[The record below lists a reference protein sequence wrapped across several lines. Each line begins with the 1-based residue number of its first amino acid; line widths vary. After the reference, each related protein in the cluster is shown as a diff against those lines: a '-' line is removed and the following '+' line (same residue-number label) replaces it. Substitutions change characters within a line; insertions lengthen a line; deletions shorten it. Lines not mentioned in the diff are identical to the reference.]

1 MVSPWSFAVSRKIT
15 GSVLVAVV
23 SDARRRNWPQARWRL
38 EQRALPLARTAG
50 EGSVQRTV
58 FGPTNVALHAMSI
71 EMLASDAAGGLRL
84 ADQVDTSR
92 LPSRERQFTF
102 GLEVARCYHQRHDAA
117 AILVHLLSLEELAP
131 RTSPAAPRPTSW
143 STTCNSGYAPHSA
156 ARSMPS
162 PAASS
167 SPEDTTARKTQREPP
182 LD

>member
-58 FGPTNVALHAMSI
+58 FGPTNVALHAVSI

-84 ADQVDTSR
+84 AD
-92 LPSRERQFTF
+92 
-102 GLEVARCYHQRHDAA
+102 
-117 AILVHLLSLEELAP
+117 
-131 RTSPAAPRPTSW
+131 
-143 STTCNSGYAPHSA
+143 
-156 ARSMPS
+156 
-162 PAASS
+162 
-167 SPEDTTARKTQREPP
+167 
-182 LD
+182 